1 MVNNSKQQKV
11 GAQIG
16 ARAQSTLEAQATGVR
31 AALVQWGLSFFDQE
45 HRTAL
50 PLRTTAEDN
59 ASQRAMMSTTCPP
72 LGVDGGQNGSR
83 EYA

>member
-31 AALVQWGLSFFDQE
+31 AALVQWGLSFLIKSTE
-45 HRTAL
+45 RRYHR
-50 PLRTTAEDN
+50 
-59 ASQRAMMSTTCPP
+59 
-72 LGVDGGQNGSR
+72 V
-83 EYA
+83 